1 MWARTAAAPA
11 ARSAAVWLW
20 KTIAS
25 SCMDA
30 IASRSWAPQAATIL
44 AAFALS
50 FAMPVGTVLTL
61 ALLGATAAGVGIAAQ
76 RRHGGEGMPALPH
89 ALED

>member
-1 MWARTAAAPA
+1 MT
-11 ARSAAVWLW
+11 
-20 KTIAS
+20 TITSTLIPEADR
-25 SCMDA
+25 MPL
-30 IASRSWAPQAATIL
+30 SWAPQAATIL